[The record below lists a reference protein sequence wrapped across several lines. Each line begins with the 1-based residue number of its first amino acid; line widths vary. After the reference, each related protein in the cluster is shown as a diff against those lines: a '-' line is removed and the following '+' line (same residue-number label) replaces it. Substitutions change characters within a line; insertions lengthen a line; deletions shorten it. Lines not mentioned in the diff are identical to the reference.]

1 PRPARARLQVESL
14 EARTVPYSASGN
26 LWPQPGL
33 ITLSFQPDGTDLG
46 GQSSNLIS
54 TFNADFG
61 SASAW
66 QNAVLK
72 AAQSWAQQA
81 NVNFA
86 VVSDSGAVSGTGS
99 YQQGDPGMGDIR
111 IGGFDFGN
119 SSNLGMAFMP
129 PSVNNYSVAGDVTF
143 NTAQVFNINGLDY
156 DLYTVALHELGH
168 ALGLNHSTST
178 SAIMY
183 PIYQGVQYGLYSD
196 DIAGIQSIY

>member
-86 VVSDSGAVSGTGS
+86 VVSDGGAASGTGS
-99 YQQGDPGMGDIR
+99 YQQGDPTFGDVR
-111 IGGFDFGN
+111 VGGFDFGGN
-119 SSNLGMAFMP
+119 SILALGFMP
-129 PSVNNYSVAGDVTF
+129 PPINHYSVAR
-143 NTAQVFNINGLDY
+143 
-156 DLYTVALHELGH
+156 DLA
-168 ALGLNHSTST
+168 
-178 SAIMY
+178 
-183 PIYQGVQYGLYSD
+183 
-196 DIAGIQSIY
+196 